1 MLKYFAQVLN
11 IRSKI
16 SEINLVKARN
26 FLQKVLLLLNTKSLA
41 ENFTQWS

>member
-11 IRSKI
+11 IRSK

-41 ENFTQWS
+41 KNFTQWS